1 MLKIQYSRELRNSLK
16 LMPAISAKQF
26 VERLNNWP
34 LIPPLRITMSKSLKV
49 ALPFGFRLGV
59 GGKFMKYKTTA

>member
-49 ALPFGFRLGV
+49 ALPFGLGV
-59 GGKFMKYKTTA
+59 RGKFMKYKTTA

>member
-49 ALPFGFRLGV
+49 ALPFGLGV
-59 GGKFMKYKTTA
+59 